1 MNHAVR
7 TIVLLTGGAAAGL
20 ALALG
25 LETGVGRTAVS
36 ADVLA
41 APPPLA
47 VTRVAPVDAG
57 QLQLSFAPVARRA
70 APAVVNVYS
79 ARVNRSRA
87 TLMDDPFFRQ
97 FFGGGAP
104 QPRVEQ
110 SLGSGVLVQ
119 SDGLIVTN
127 NHVVSGADEILVALA
142 DRREYK
148 AKLVFADAKSDLA
161 LLRIDPHGA
170 RLPTIRLGDSD
181 RAEVGDVVLAVG
193 NPFGVGQT
201 VTHGIVS
208 AVARTGV
215 GVSDYQF
222 FIQTDAAINPGNSG
236 GALLD
241 LHGDLI
247 GINSAIYSRSGGSQ
261 GIGFAIPANIVRV
274 FLAAAGSGK
283 LVTGWIGAEGEAV
296 TADSARLA
304 GLDRPGGVLV
314 TAVSPGSPAAAAGI
328 RVGDVLTAIDGKDV
342 ADPGMLRYRIATQ
355 GVGTRLEVSLLRAGR
370 AAKVALVLAKPPE
383 TPPRSLTTIGG
394 DNLLAGVTVANL
406 SPAFAQELGAGLPEH
421 GVVVTAVA
429 PGSLAAQFGYVAPGD
444 IVEAVNGRLVG
455 SVAAIGEAV
464 RGGAP
469 AVRINRGGQRQ
480 ECGVVQGQLACRSG

>member
-1 MNHAVR
+1 MNTVVR
-7 TIVLLTGGAAAGL
+7 TIVLLGGGAVAGL

-25 LETGVGRTAVS
+25 LETGVGRTAVN

-41 APPPLA
+41 APP
-47 VTRVAPVDAG
+47 TVANARTAPTDAG

-79 ARVNRSRA
+79 ARINRSRS
-87 TLMDDPFFRQ
+87 TMMDDPFFRQ

-127 NHVVSGADEILVALA
+127 NHVVAQADEILVALA
-142 DRREYK
+142 DRREFK

-161 LLRIDPHGA
+161 LLRIDTKGA
-170 RLPTIRLGDSD
+170 RLPVIRLGDSD

-247 GINSAIYSRSGGSQ
+247 GINSAIYSRSGGSN

-355 GVGTRLEVSLLRAGR
+355 GVGTRLDVTLLRGGR
-370 AAKVALVLAKPPE
+370 SERVTLTLARPPE
-383 TPPRSLTTIGG
+383 TPARSLTTIGG
-394 DNLLAGVTVANL
+394 DNLLSGVTVGNL
-406 SPAFAQELGAGLPEH
+406 SPAFAQEIGAGLPER
-421 GVVVTAVA
+421 GVVVTEIAGGAPVA
-429 PGSLAAQFGYVAPGD
+429 QLGILKPGD
-444 IVEAVNGRLVG
+444 LIEAVNGRTVS
-455 SVAAIGEAV
+455 SVADVRAAV
-464 RGGAP
+464 QGGTP
-469 AVRINRGGQRQ
+469 GVRFNRNGQRAECGLVAGGQI
-480 ECGVVQGQLACRSG
+480 ACRS

>member
-1 MNHAVR
+1 MNHSIR
-7 TIVLLTGGAAAGL
+7 TVILLGGGAVAGL

-25 LETGVGRTAVS
+25 LETGVGHTPVN
-36 ADVLA
+36 ADVVAL
-41 APPPLA
+41 PPL
-47 VTRVAPVDAG
+47 VATARTVPTDVG
-57 QLQLSFAPVARRA
+57 QLQLSFAPVAKRV

-79 ARVNRSRA
+79 ARVSRSRA
-87 TLMDDPFFRQ
+87 TMMDDPFFRQ

-110 SLGSGVLVQ
+110 SLGSGVIVEG
-119 SDGLIVTN
+119 DGLIVTN
-127 NHVVSGADEILVALA
+127 NHVVQGADEILVALS
-142 DRREYK
+142 DRREFK

-161 LLRIDPHGA
+161 LLKIDTKGA
-170 RLPTIRLGDSD
+170 KLPVIRLGDSD
-181 RAEVGDVVLAVG
+181 RAQVGDVVLAVG

-241 LHGDLI
+241 LRGDLV
-247 GINSAIYSRSGGSQ
+247 GINSAIYSRSGGSN

-274 FLAAAGSGK
+274 FLSAAGTGK
-283 LVTGWIGAEGEAV
+283 LVTGWIGAEGETV
-296 TADSARLA
+296 TTDSARLA

-314 TAVSPGSPAAAAGI
+314 TAVSPGSPAASAGV

-355 GVGTRLEVSLLRAGR
+355 GVGTRLDVALIRAGR
-370 AAKVALVLAKPPE
+370 AENVSLTLAKPPE
-383 TPPRSLTTIGG
+383 IPLRSLTTIGG
-394 DNLLAGVTVANL
+394 DNLLAGVTLGNL

-429 PGSLAAQFGYVAPGD
+429 AGAPAARFGYLAPGD
-444 IVEAVNGRLVG
+444 IVEAVNGQVVG
-455 SVAAIGEAV
+455 SVAAVGTAV
-464 RGGAP
+464 KSGAP

-480 ECGVVQGQLACRSG
+480 ECGAVQGQLVCRS

>member
-1 MNHAVR
+1 MNAAIR
-7 TIVLLTGGAAAGL
+7 TAILLGGGAVAGL

-25 LETGVGRTAVS
+25 LETGVGRTPVDAEV
-36 ADVLA
+36 V
-41 APPPLA
+41 APPPPVA
-47 VTRVAPVDAG
+47 VTRATPTDAG
-57 QLQLSFAPVARRA
+57 QFQLSFAPVARRA

-79 ARVNRSRA
+79 ARTIRTRA
-87 TLMDDPFFRQ
+87 SMMDDPFFRQ
-97 FFGGGAP
+97 FFGGGAS

-119 SDGLIVTN
+119 ADGLIVTN
-127 NHVVSGADEILVALA
+127 NHVVEGADEILVALA

-161 LLRIDPHGA
+161 LLRIDARGA
-170 RLPTIRLGDSD
+170 KLPTIRLGDSD

-241 LHGDLI
+241 LHGDLL
-247 GINSAIYSRSGGSQ
+247 GINSSIYTRSGGSQ

-328 RVGDVLTAIDGKDV
+328 RIGDVLTAIDGKDI

-355 GVGTRLEVSLLRAGR
+355 GVGTRLEVSLLRGGR
-370 AAKVALVLAKPPE
+370 VDHVALTLAKPPE
-383 TPPRSLTTIGG
+383 TPARSLTTLAG
-394 DNLLAGVTVANL
+394 DNLLAGVTIGNL

-421 GVVVTAVA
+421 GVVVTAVGA
-429 PGSLAAQFGYVAPGD
+429 GPAAQYAYLAPGD
-444 IVEAVNGRLVG
+444 LVEAVNGQTVG
-455 SVAAIGEAV
+455 SVAAAQAAV
-464 RGGAP
+464 RSGSP
-469 AVRINRGGQRQ
+469 SVRINRGGRRQ
-480 ECGVVQGQLACRSG
+480 ECGAVQGQLVCRS

>member
-1 MNHAVR
+1 MNRGIR
-7 TIVLLTGGAAAGL
+7 TTVLLAGGAVAGL

-25 LETGVGRTAVS
+25 VESGAGRTPVS
-36 ADVLA
+36 ASIL
-41 APPPLA
+41 APPPVETAARTVPGNL
-47 VTRVAPVDAG
+47 G
-57 QLQLSFAPVARRA
+57 QLQLSFAPVARRV

-87 TLMDDPFFRQ
+87 TMMDDPFFRQ

-127 NHVVSGADEILVALA
+127 NHVVAGADEILVGLA

-161 LLRIDPHGA
+161 LLRIDTKGA
-170 RLPTIRLGDSD
+170 KLPVIRLGDSD

-241 LHGDLI
+241 LHGDLV
-247 GINSAIYSRSGGSQ
+247 GINSAIYSRSGGSN

-283 LVTGWIGAEGEAV
+283 LVTGWIGAEGETV

-314 TAVSPGSPAAAAGI
+314 TAVSPGSPAAGAGV

-355 GVGTRLEVSLLRAGR
+355 GVGTRLDLTLLRGGR
-370 AAKVALVLAKPPE
+370 VERVALTLAKPPE
-383 TPPRSLTTIGG
+383 VPARALTQITG
-394 DNLLAGVTVANL
+394 DNLLTGVTVGNL

-421 GVVVTAVA
+421 GVVVTAVD
-429 PGSLAAQFGYVAPGD
+429 PGALAARFGYLQLGD
-444 IVEAVNGRLVG
+444 LVEAVNGQAVG
-455 SVAAIGEAV
+455 SVGAIGAAA
-464 RGGAP
+464 RTGTP
-469 AVRINRGGQRQ
+469 SVRINRGGQRS
-480 ECGVVQGQLACRSG
+480 ECGVVQGQLACRS

>member
-1 MNHAVR
+1 M
-7 TIVLLTGGAAAGL
+7 
-20 ALALG
+20 
-25 LETGVGRTAVS
+25 
-36 ADVLA
+36 
-41 APPPLA
+41 
-47 VTRVAPVDAG
+47 
-57 QLQLSFAPVARRA
+57 
-70 APAVVNVYS
+70 
-79 ARVNRSRA
+79 
-87 TLMDDPFFRQ
+87 
-97 FFGGGAP
+97 
-104 QPRVEQ
+104 
-110 SLGSGVLVQ
+110 
-119 SDGLIVTN
+119 
-127 NHVVSGADEILVALA
+127 
-142 DRREYK
+142 
-148 AKLVFADAKSDLA
+148 
-161 LLRIDPHGA
+161 
-170 RLPTIRLGDSD
+170 
-181 RAEVGDVVLAVG
+181 
-193 NPFGVGQT
+193 
-201 VTHGIVS
+201 THGIVS

-241 LHGDLI
+241 LRGDLI

-355 GVGTRLEVSLLRAGR
+355 GVGTRLEVSLLRAGH

>member
-1 MNHAVR
+1 MRSVVR
-7 TIVLLTGGAAAGL
+7 TAVLLGGGAIGGL

-25 LETGVGRTAVS
+25 VEGGVAR
-36 ADVLA
+36 
-41 APPPLA
+41 
-47 VTRVAPVDAG
+47 APVDADVIAPPAAVAVTRAAPSDLG
-57 QLQLSFAPVARRA
+57 QVQLSFAPVARRA

-87 TLMDDPFFRQ
+87 AMMDDPFFRQ

-127 NHVVSGADEILVALA
+127 NHVVAGADEILVGLA

-161 LLRIDPHGA
+161 LLRIDTKGA
-170 RLPTIRLGDSD
+170 KLPVIKLGDSD

-241 LHGDLI
+241 LHGDLV

-283 LVTGWIGAEGEAV
+283 LVTGWIGAEGETV

-314 TAVSPGSPAAAAGI
+314 TAVTPASPAASAGI
-328 RVGDVLTAIDGKDV
+328 RVGDVLTAIDGKDIV
-342 ADPGMLRYRIATQ
+342 DPGMLRYRIATL
-355 GVGTRLEVSLLRAGR
+355 GVGTRLDVTLLRAGR
-370 AAKVALVLAKPPE
+370 SARVALTLAKPPE
-383 TPPRSLTTIGG
+383 IPPRALSTVGG
-394 DNLLAGVTVANL
+394 DNLLTGVTVGNL

-421 GVVVTAVA
+421 GVVVTAIDPSA
-429 PGSLAAQFGYVAPGD
+429 PAARFGYLQPGD
-444 IVEAVNGRLVG
+444 VVEALNGQPLG
-455 SVAAIGEAV
+455 TVAAIPQAAKAGSPSFTV
-464 RGGAP
+464 
-469 AVRINRGGQRQ
+469 NRAGQRST
-480 ECGVVQGQLACRSG
+480 CGVVQGQLACRN

>member
-1 MNHAVR
+1 MNRLVR
-7 TIVLLTGGAAAGL
+7 TAALLGGGAVAGL

-25 LETGVGRTAVS
+25 VETGAGHTPVS

-41 APPPLA
+41 PPPPLA
-47 VTRVAPVDAG
+47 ITRVAPVDAG
-57 QLQLSFAPVARRA
+57 QVQLSFAPVARRA

-87 TLMDDPFFRQ
+87 TMMDDPFFRQ

-127 NHVVSGADEILVALA
+127 NHVVAGADEILVGLA
-142 DRREYK
+142 DRREYT

-161 LLRIDPHGA
+161 LLRIDTRGA
-170 RLPTIRLGDSD
+170 KLPVIRLGDSD
-181 RAEVGDVVLAVG
+181 RAEGGDVVLAVG

-241 LHGDLI
+241 LHGDLV
-247 GINSAIYSRSGGSQ
+247 GINSAIYSRSGGSN

-283 LVTGWIGAEGEAV
+283 LVTGWIGAEGETV
-296 TADSARLA
+296 TVDSARLA

-314 TAVSPGSPAAAAGI
+314 TALSPGSPAAAAGI
-328 RVGDVLTAIDGKDV
+328 RVGDVLTSIDGKDI

-355 GVGTRLEVSLLRAGR
+355 GVGTKLAVTLVRAGHQQR
-370 AAKVALVLAKPPE
+370 VALTLAKPPE
-383 TPPRSLTTIGG
+383 VPLRALTRVGG
-394 DNLLAGVTVANL
+394 DNLLTGVTVGNL

-421 GVVVTAVA
+421 GVVVTAIDPGA
-429 PGSLAAQFGYVAPGD
+429 PAARFGYLQPGD
-444 IVEAVNGRLVG
+444 VVDGLNGVALP
-455 SVAAIGEAV
+455 SVAAIVTAARANPPGIRV
-464 RGGAP
+464 
-469 AVRINRGGQRQ
+469 NRGGQRST
-480 ECGVVQGQLACRSG
+480 CDVVDGQLACRAG